1 MRGGGEQ
8 GKEKGLLSKKGRKEG
23 RKGGVSLKSCNHE
36 GLFIMSLFLSILH
49 IHATLNRFFS
59 PICSQKNRDLPS
71 KKNRLIKESLKKTYV
86 K

>member
-1 MRGGGEQ
+1 MRGGGEE
-8 GKEKGLLSKKGRKEG
+8 GKEKGKEGRKEG

-36 GLFIMSLFLSILH
+36 GFIYYVSYFVHPSHTCNTQSL
-49 IHATLNRFFS
+49 FS
-59 PICSQKNRDLPS
+59 PICSQKNLDLPS